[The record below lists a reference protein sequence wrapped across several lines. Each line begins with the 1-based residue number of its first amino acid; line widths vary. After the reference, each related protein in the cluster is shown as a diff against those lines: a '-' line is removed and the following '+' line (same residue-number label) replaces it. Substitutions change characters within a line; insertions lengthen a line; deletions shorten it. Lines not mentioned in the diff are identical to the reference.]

1 MSTTNRERNDASRR
15 AKESSTAALSSFEGV
30 LGYLRWGLPLLLVGY
45 LLSGV
50 IVVGSDEVAVVL
62 RFGEL
67 SGGNAAKAQRSPG
80 LHYTLPRP
88 IDEAILVK
96 VKKVYELEITD
107 LHSRGRQPSASRI
120 SRNTINPSQEGY
132 VLTGDHNII
141 QVDMV
146 ARYLINDPV
155 AFALHQAD
163 AEQVLRSSVM
173 AATVRTM
180 GEVEVDAVLS
190 EGRGQF
196 IVQVIQRA
204 QARLDR
210 AAAGI
215 NLVSIEVTDL
225 APPQQVQRDF
235 EQVQNAFIDMET
247 KVTEAKRVREREIPQ
262 AHAARDQELRE
273 AEAYSAVLL
282 AQARGDAAMWLDLYD
297 EYRQSPRVL
306 RERLYL
312 ESVEVSLSSSGR
324 LRFVPPPHNGRRYDP
339 DAFRISI
346 PAGG

>member
-1 MSTTNRERNDASRR
+1 MSGQTTQSVDRPAR
-15 AKESSTAALSSFEGV
+15 SSEPSVPGLAAFEGT
-30 LGYLRWGLPLLLVGY
+30 LSYLRWGLPLLLVGY

-62 RFGEL
+62 RFGAL
-67 SGGNAAKAQRSPG
+67 SGGSAAAAQRAPG

-88 IDEAILVK
+88 FDEVVPVK

-107 LHSRGRQPSASRI
+107 LHSRGRDGSRATD
-120 SRNTINPSQEGY
+120 TINPAEEGY
-132 VLTGDHNII
+132 VLTGDQNII

-146 ARYLINDPV
+146 ARYLISDPV
-155 AFALHQAD
+155 AFVLHQAQ
-163 AEQVLRSSVM
+163 AEQVLQSSVM

-190 EGRGQF
+190 EGRAQF

-210 AAAGI
+210 AGVGVD
-215 NLVSIEVTDL
+215 LVSIEVTDL
-225 APPQQVQRDF
+225 TPPQQVQRDF

-247 KVTEAKRVREREIPQ
+247 RVTEARRVREREVPQ
-262 AHAARDQELRE
+262 AQAERDQELRE
-273 AEAYSAVLL
+273 AEAYATELL
-282 AQARGDAAMWLDLYD
+282 AQARGDVAIWSDLFA
-297 EYRQSPRVL
+297 EYRQNPQVL

-312 ESVEVSLSSSGR
+312 ESIEVSLPSAER
-324 LRFVPPPHNGRRYDP
+324 LRFVPPPPDGRRYES

-346 PAGG
+346 PAGD